1 MKHALVFSFLLACG
15 GVLLADSP
23 GGIPSRDSR
32 SLLQDL
38 VRMTNAGL
46 SDQTILIYARAHRL
60 ELPSEVS
67 SDDLR
72 WLRQS
77 GVGEPV
83 IRYMAAIDV
92 RSEDG
97 GAGQDSEDAD
107 DASGSDE
114 SVRYSARPEAY
125 SDGGYDDRYAGGYDN
140 NDADN
145 YADNYADSSYDD
157 YPATYYNDYYPFY
170 GAGFY
175 PYPAY
180 FFADYGGFYGRF
192 RGRGFD
198 RGFGGRRGRG
208 FDRGGF
214 GRRRF
219 SSGDFDR
226 SRRTRGDFD
235 RGFGTRREAIT
246 LGRGG
251 PGRPTFVPRRFDPG
265 FRGSRGD
272 VVSRSMPAPRSFS
285 RGGFAPGPRAPR
297 GPVVRGGGFGR
308 PSFSGGGHSSGFG
321 RPSFSGGGR
330 SGGSVSRGPV
340 ARSGASR
347 GAVRGHGRR

>member
-1 MKHALVFSFLLACG
+1 MKHAVAFSILLACG

-23 GGIPSRDSR
+23 GGVPSRDSR
-32 SLLQDL
+32 SLLGDL
-38 VRMTNAGL
+38 VRMTRAGL
-46 SDQTILIYARAHRL
+46 SDETILIYAKAHRL

-97 GAGQDSEDAD
+97 GAGQDADDGDDAD
-107 DASGSDE
+107 DSDE
-114 SVRYSARPEAY
+114 AVRYSARQDSY
-125 SDGGYDDRYAGGYDN
+125 SDGGYDDNRYASGYYD

-145 YADNYADSSYDD
+145 YADNSYDN
-157 YPATYYNDYYPFY
+157 YPETYYNDYYPFY

-180 FFADYGGFYGRF
+180 FFADSGGFFGRF
-192 RGRGFD
+192 RGRGFG
-198 RGFGGRRGRG
+198 RGFVGRRGRG

-214 GRRRF
+214 GRQRF
-219 SSGDFDR
+219 SRGDFDR
-226 SRRTRGDFD
+226 SRGTRGDFD
-235 RGFGTRREAIT
+235 RGFGTRRGSVT
-246 LGRGG
+246 LGRGA
-251 PGRPTFVPRRFDPG
+251 PGRPAFVPRRFDQG

-272 VVSRSMPAPRSFS
+272 VISRGVPAQRSFS
-285 RGGFAPGPRAPR
+285 RGGFAQGPRAPR

-308 PSFSGGGHSSGFG
+308 PGFSGGGHSSGFG
-321 RPSFSGGGR
+321 RPGFSAGGH

-340 ARSGASR
+340 ARSGGSR